1 MQPPMRRVEP
11 QLTRPGAP
19 KAEARHPIG
28 GRGARRPGLGGRA
41 ILASVLAHLL
51 FTALVFLELDPR
63 APRQGAL
70 EVEEQGFDIVFD
82 SAAEQGAPVEVPPT
96 PPAPPPPMAAAPPVP
111 PAPPQ
116 VPAPT
121 PPPVPDPPRPP
132 QPTAQQTPPSPTPPP
147 PPRPLAE
154 APAPPPPPSPPP
166 PRPLAEAPAPA
177 PPPPPPPQMAEA
189 PRPIPPRPEV
199 EPRPPLD
206 LSHLP
211 PIRLG
216 EQGYR
221 PRHRLDFTLGPVP
234 DAALSV
240 PNMQLR
246 GAQNTNE
253 WRREFYRWLDQNVRY
268 PPDAAEF
275 GEQGIV
281 GVRIF
286 AAPDGTVQRVELRTA
301 SRSITLNHYSQS
313 VFRGAKLPAF
323 TRPESNEVEID
334 LRIHYH
340 LIRR

>member
-1 MQPPMRRVEP
+1 MSWLSP
-11 QLTRPGAP
+11 
-19 KAEARHPIG
+19 
-28 GRGARRPGLGGRA
+28 RRPGLGGRA
-41 ILASVLAHLL
+41 ILASVFAHLL
-51 FTALVFLELDPR
+51 FTGLVFLELDPR
-63 APRQGAL
+63 APRHGAL
-70 EVEEQGFDIVFD
+70 EVEEQGFDIVFN
-82 SAAEQGAPVEVPPT
+82 AATEQGAPVEVPPT
-96 PPAPPPPMAAAPPVP
+96 PPPAPPPAAAAPPTP

-116 VPAPT
+116 VPAPA
-121 PPPVPDPPRPP
+121 PRPIPEPPRPP
-132 QPTAQQTPPSPTPPP
+132 QPVTPEAPPSPVPPP

-154 APAPPPPPSPPP
+154 APAPPPPPPPP
-166 PRPLAEAPAPA
+166 L
-177 PPPPPPPQMAEA
+177 PPPPQMAEA
-189 PRPIPPRPEV
+189 PRPTPPPPPDVAPQRPEPPRPNV

-211 PIRLG
+211 PVRLG

-221 PRHRLDFTLGPVP
+221 PRHRLDFTLGPVSN
-234 DAALSV
+234 ATLSV

-275 GEQGIV
+275 GEQGLV
-281 GVRIF
+281 AVRIF
-286 AAPDGTVQRVELRTA
+286 AAPDGTVQRVELRTG